1 MTVLNHTDSSVTSI
15 YNRSHQFKQKLEAL
29 KFWNE
34 NLMNKD
40 IVGAGPTKCIRV
52 AIKNILSLLE
62 FYNLYSHII
71 VYEEIPFISSYDNPY
86 FVVYSRKKKTY
97 RKCW

>member
-40 IVGAGPTKCIRV
+40 IVGAAFKV
-52 AIKNILSLLE
+52 YKS
-62 FYNLYSHII
+62 SHKK
-71 VYEEIPFISSYDNPY
+71 YFI
-86 FVVYSRKKKTY
+86 FA
-97 RKCW
+97 